1 MKTKKIR
8 LNVCEALG
16 TPTALTRDQ
25 GEMIFE
31 KICKIIDDHSS
42 VQLDFSDI
50 ESVLSPFLNVA
61 VGKLYSKYSSETLN
75 NMLEVTGIS
84 DDLFD
89 VFEIVISNA
98 KSFYKNSSAFND
110 AVKDVC
116 N

>member
-1 MKTKKIR
+1 MEKIT

-31 KICKIIDDHSS
+31 KICSMIDSNIS
-42 VQLDFSDI
+42 VLLDFSDV

-75 NMLEVTGIS
+75 DMLEVAGIS
-84 DDLFD
+84 EDLFE

-98 KSFYKNSSAFND
+98 KSFYKNSSAFQD
-110 AVKDVC
+110 AVKEVC
-116 N
+116 D